1 MAEFKREFT
10 QREEPQINADVKAEA
25 FDKGNLYKL
34 QAAGIENYGMIGQDL
49 YSMNEKINNA
59 QKRTVSNKIRINF
72 DTFSKNE
79 QQIMATNPNSYFS
92 NYAENQQR
100 GKKQLEDT
108 FKQINSTGLFNRNEM
123 DDLAIEMQG
132 QYNNYFLQN
141 NVAYARYQKDS
152 AIASTDELMNEYKD
166 LIRSNSD
173 DYAGV
178 NRYLGLME
186 EMNFGLA
193 DFLEPEALLKEQMEF
208 SNYRD
213 TVAGNRIENFL
224 DSSASKLEKDLQ
236 RQIANGA
243 TLDEIKKGREDYVKM
258 IRDTLSDPNFS
269 LGTVTAQNFESVV
282 NRKFVDPVVNKAF
295 DNAENQVVVND
306 VFNQVMTLIEKDG
319 QTKNI
324 EEHINSVTLK
334 NLEKL
339 YKEGNIPAE
348 KVMQIK
354 GQVLGKLDEAKAS
367 DIMKKMVGKGS
378 PENMIALQKKGAELQ
393 LKPHENGL
401 TGYGNVGGA
410 VSAAIQ
416 MENAL
421 IAQNAQN
428 AAKTVVR
435 TRGGRTGSRSNN
447 SSSSSSPTVTIN
459 SNGQI
464 VRQQASIIPNSS
476 TYKGSLYGGIMS
488 SYTQK
493 GAEATMRLM
502 QQNGVINGSR
512 GGTKQSRSAYT
523 MSNNVS
529 KAWNERGSAA
539 ISQFMPNLVKDGM
552 ITQTNQFAPL
562 LTSNG
567 VINKGTAKAGLEL
580 SYTSFTN
587 VATRDSNNNLMFTP
601 KQMYYELVA
610 KSTQKGPNGE
620 KPSGKRFTLFNLDSP
635 EIQELLGMG
644 IGPNEGLSSTDQVA
658 GIKAIHNY
666 FNDPRMLDPEMSD
679 IAIKDTLHLMG
690 YNPLVSELATRSGG
704 TNVIKD
710 EQLLQKVIEYQMSPE
725 QLNELSKE
733 AVNVVGYDKATF
745 ESLYNKSFT
754 ELVQD
759 DPVSA
764 EFMRNFVADTVSN
777 PENKEI
783 LDGLNNVMKGYV
795 LKETMAGN
803 KVDEMA
809 VQEFA
814 KEVMGSFLSDYHVY
828 TDSENKTTFFIDKE
842 DFDPKFNEYMSAYA
856 SSIQGDP
863 QALDNFQTLTNNMS
877 ESDKDFHIGRHITQ
891 TMNNKLRD
899 SGLNALVNSAAP
911 EALTVFTAEDAMVY
925 SQMLGRQVQVGDM
938 LFTIKNADQNSN
950 IPLFITQD
958 EVMES
963 MMSELQENSRFSA
976 NWQRATKTPQYNGS
990 YNAYGAMQV
999 DMDAY
1004 LRR

>member
-72 DTFSKNE
+72 DTFAKNE
-79 QQIMATNPNSYFS
+79 QQIMATNPNRYFS

-166 LIRSNSD
+166 LIRSNAD

-213 TVAGNRIENFL
+213 TVAGDRIENFL

-282 NRKFVDPVVNKAF
+282 NRKFIDPVVNKAF

-539 ISQFMPNLVKDGM
+539 IAQFMPNLVKDGM

-567 VINKGTAKAGLEL
+567 IINKGTAKAGLEL

-587 VATRDSNNNLMFTP
+587 VATRDSNNNLIFTP

-644 IGPNEGLSSTDQVA
+644 IGPNEGLSSADQVA

-666 FNDPRMLDPEMSD
+666 FNDLAQLDPKLAIMYRVNTFYKATLGRSINRANKLMNAKLGSTDSLSVDSLVRNPGLIMNMQMLDMFVAATIGNQVINSLKSD
-679 IAIKDTLHLMG
+679 WQGNESFVETMQDPKQWINSALSAPYVSTPLG
-690 YNPLVSELATRSGG
+690 YNYSTTLGTAVTALPSALKNKVIGEDYYAAQDMEKFRKAVFSGTGYNMFDNWVLSNTMEILKPDPQLGDPLTEIFAYTSKRYRKESGYQKKVNSKTRKEQNKKKKESGG
-704 TNVIKD
+704 K
-710 EQLLQKVIEYQMSPE
+710 K
-725 QLNELSKE
+725 
-733 AVNVVGYDKATF
+733 
-745 ESLYNKSFT
+745 
-754 ELVQD
+754 
-759 DPVSA
+759 
-764 EFMRNFVADTVSN
+764 
-777 PENKEI
+777 
-783 LDGLNNVMKGYV
+783 
-795 LKETMAGN
+795 
-803 KVDEMA
+803 
-809 VQEFA
+809 
-814 KEVMGSFLSDYHVY
+814 
-828 TDSENKTTFFIDKE
+828 
-842 DFDPKFNEYMSAYA
+842 
-856 SSIQGDP
+856 
-863 QALDNFQTLTNNMS
+863 
-877 ESDKDFHIGRHITQ
+877 
-891 TMNNKLRD
+891 
-899 SGLNALVNSAAP
+899 
-911 EALTVFTAEDAMVY
+911 
-925 SQMLGRQVQVGDM
+925 
-938 LFTIKNADQNSN
+938 
-950 IPLFITQD
+950 
-958 EVMES
+958 
-963 MMSELQENSRFSA
+963 
-976 NWQRATKTPQYNGS
+976 
-990 YNAYGAMQV
+990 
-999 DMDAY
+999 
-1004 LRR
+1004 